1 MNHECS
7 HVSGYSCEIPEFV
20 VKLLPMRLAELV
32 VEHIQ
37 LGPGTED
44 LRDALLDGV
53 QTKDQISYLQ
63 LCSERKSS
71 QTQDW
76 LARHIES

>member
-1 MNHECS
+1 MN
-7 HVSGYSCEIPEFV
+7 VRMFQVLYSCEIHEFV
-20 VKLLPMRLAELV
+20 VKLLPMRVAELV

-71 QTQDW
+71 QTQGW
-76 LARHIES
+76 LVPHIES